1 MSFELEKALR
11 ESLQRTEPA
20 ADFTER
26 LLARIAAEER
36 AASQAVPAVPAQSP
50 VKPVVVE
57 LERESWWQ
65 RFLNLFQVTPWRM
78 ATAGGLACVLLVAVF
93 SVQRYRE
100 QQREIAEGERA
111 KEQVMLALQI
121 ASSKLNT
128 AQRKVQ
134 QVSEREALS
143 DAPARP

>member
-11 ESLQRTEPA
+11 EGMKREEPSP
-20 ADFTER
+20 DFTER
-26 LLARIAAEER
+26 LMARIAAE
-36 AASQAVPAVPAQSP
+36 AAAPVLPPSP
-50 VKPVVVE
+50 VALPVALAEV
-57 LERESWWQ
+57 RENWWQ
-65 RFLNLFQVTPWRM
+65 RWLNLLQVTPGRLAM
-78 ATAGGLACVLLVAVF
+78 AGALACLLIVALV

-128 AQRKVQ
+128 AQRKVRQ
-134 QVSEREALS
+134 SSERNAAVTTAE
-143 DAPARP
+143 RQ

>member
-11 ESLQRTEPA
+11 ETLQLEEPT

-36 AASQAVPAVPAQSP
+36 VMVALQSEE
-50 VKPVVVE
+50 V
-57 LERESWWQ
+57 RETRWRQ
-65 RFLNLFQVTPWRM
+65 FLKLFQMPTLRW
-78 ATAGGLACVLLVAVF
+78 AAAGALACLLMF
-93 SVQRYRE
+93 SVVGVQRYRE

-128 AQRKVQ
+128 AQRKVRET
-134 QVSEREALS
+134 SERGGKQSVEAE
-143 DAPARP
+143 P

>member
-11 ESLQRTEPA
+11 ETLQREEPA

-26 LLARIAAEER
+26 LLARIAAEEC
-36 AASQAVPAVPAQSP
+36 APVALQSE
-50 VKPVVVE
+50 E
-57 LERESWWQ
+57 LRESRWQ
-65 RFLNLFQVTPWRM
+65 QFLKLFQLPTLRW
-78 ATAGGLACVLLVAVF
+78 AAAGALACLLLF
-93 SVQRYRE
+93 SVVGVQRYRE

-128 AQRKVQ
+128 AQRKVRET
-134 QVSEREALS
+134 SERGGKQTVEAE
-143 DAPARP
+143 P

>member
-11 ESLQRTEPA
+11 ESLQREEPA

-26 LLARIAAEER
+26 LLARIAVEER
-36 AASQAVPAVPAQSP
+36 AHRQEAPVRPIAVPEP
-50 VKPVVVE
+50 
-57 LERESWWQ
+57 ESRWQ
-65 RFLNLFQVTPWRM
+65 QFWQLFQLTPWRLV
-78 ATAGGLACVLLVAVF
+78 AVSTCACVLIVATL

-111 KEQVMLALQI
+111 KEQLMLALQI

-128 AQRKVQ
+128 AQRKVRET
-134 QVSEREALS
+134 SERS
-143 DAPARP
+143 VPAKSAE

>member
-11 ESLQRTEPA
+11 ETLQREEPA

-36 AASQAVPAVPAQSP
+36 VMVALQSEE
-50 VKPVVVE
+50 V
-57 LERESWWQ
+57 RETRWRQ
-65 RFLNLFQVTPWRM
+65 FLKLFQMPTLRW
-78 ATAGGLACVLLVAVF
+78 AAAGALACLLMF
-93 SVQRYRE
+93 SVVGVQRYRE

-128 AQRKVQ
+128 AQRKVRET
-134 QVSEREALS
+134 SERSGGKQSVEAE
-143 DAPARP
+143 P

>member
-11 ESLQRTEPA
+11 ETLQREEPA
-20 ADFTER
+20 ADFTEL

-36 AASQAVPAVPAQSP
+36 APVALQSEE
-50 VKPVVVE
+50 V
-57 LERESWWQ
+57 RETRWRQ
-65 RFLNLFQVTPWRM
+65 FLKLFQMPTLRW
-78 ATAGGLACVLLVAVF
+78 AAAGALACLLMF
-93 SVQRYRE
+93 SVVGVQRYRE

-128 AQRKVQ
+128 AQRKVRET
-134 QVSEREALS
+134 SERGASKQSVEAE
-143 DAPARP
+143 P

>member
-11 ESLQRTEPA
+11 EALPREEPA

-36 AASQAVPAVPAQSP
+36 A
-50 VKPVVVE
+50 PVVQQREAV
-57 LERESWWQ
+57 RESRWQ
-65 RFLNLFQVTPWRM
+65 QFLNLFQLMPLRW
-78 ATAGGLACVLLVAVF
+78 AAAGALACLLVFTSIGVH
-93 SVQRYRE
+93 RYRE

-121 ASSKLNT
+121 ASSKLNA
-128 AQRKVQ
+128 AQRKVRES
-134 QVSEREALS
+134 SERSGEHKTVE
-143 DAPARP
+143 